1 MSEIKAKLPELL
13 KNGAIVVDV
22 RSPSEYS
29 TGHYE
34 GSINIPL
41 QDLATQADRLDRTKT
56 ILLCCASGTRSGMAV
71 SLLRSK
77 GFNQVFNAGCWN
89 NI

>member
-77 GFNQVFNAGCWN
+77 GFNQVYNAGCWSS
-89 NI
+89 I